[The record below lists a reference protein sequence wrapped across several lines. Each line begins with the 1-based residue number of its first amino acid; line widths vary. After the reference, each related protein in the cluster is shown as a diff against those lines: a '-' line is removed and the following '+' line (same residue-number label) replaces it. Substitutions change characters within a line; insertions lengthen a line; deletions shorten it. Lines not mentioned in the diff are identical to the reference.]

1 MIWNLQRGL
10 IAGAVA
16 LAVIGGAFAYGIH
29 KGTVWQV
36 QRQEAERVRTQEE
49 IFDLN
54 EELLKKAA
62 ELAELENERREL
74 INDLENQ
81 ALTAEGS
88 NGPGVGSTGGLRRLE
103 QRWSSSSIAP
113 R

>member
-1 MIWNLQRGL
+1 MIWNLKTGL
-10 IAGAVA
+10 IAGAVV
-16 LAVIGGAFAYGIH
+16 LAILGGAFAYGVH

-36 QRQEAERVRTQEE
+36 QRQEDERTKTQEE

-54 EELLKKAA
+54 EELLNKAA
-62 ELAELENERREL
+62 ELEQLKNERREL

-88 NGPGVGSTGGLRRLE
+88 NGPGVGTTGGLRRLE
-103 QRWSSSSIAP
+103 QRWSQGTISP

>member
-1 MIWNLQRGL
+1 MIWNLKTGL

-16 LAVIGGAFAYGIH
+16 LAMLGGAFAYGVH

-36 QRQEAERVRTQEE
+36 QRQEDERTKTQEE

-62 ELAELENERREL
+62 ELEQLENERREL

-88 NGPGVGSTGGLRRLE
+88 NGPGVGTTGGLRRLE
-103 QRWSSSSIAP
+103 QRWSQSPVSA